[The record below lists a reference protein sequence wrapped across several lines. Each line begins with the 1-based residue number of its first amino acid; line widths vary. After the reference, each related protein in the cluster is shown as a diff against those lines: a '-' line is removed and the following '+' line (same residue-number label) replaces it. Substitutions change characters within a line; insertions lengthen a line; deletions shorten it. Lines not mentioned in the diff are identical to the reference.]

1 MATYPFLSEAWL
13 AEARAIRSE
22 LESQAPPADPS
33 MVQAVRINLVVT
45 DVPFDEDTV
54 HAHLDTSSGD
64 IHLDL
69 GHIDPVDLTVT
80 LGYDVARA
88 ILVEGNPQAAMQAF
102 MAGKIRIE
110 GDMTKLLA
118 LQGAPADPVH
128 AEIAGRV
135 KDFTA

>member
-102 MAGKIRIE
+102 MAGKIRVD
-110 GDMTKLLA
+110 GDIAKLMV
-118 LQGAPADPVH
+118 LQASAPTPATG
-128 AEIAGRV
+128 EIAARIRSI
-135 KDFTA
+135 TE

>member
-13 AEARAIRSE
+13 AEARAIRAE
-22 LESQAPPADPS
+22 LDSQGQPAVPS
-33 MVQAVRINLVVT
+33 MVQSVRINLVVT

-54 HAHLDTSSGD
+54 HAHLDTSSGEL
-64 IHLDL
+64 HLDI

-102 MAGKIRIE
+102 MAGKIRVD
-110 GDMTKLLA
+110 GDIAKLMV
-118 LQGAPADPVH
+118 LQASSPAPT
-128 AEIAGRV
+128 AGEVAARIRSI
-135 KDFTA
+135 TE